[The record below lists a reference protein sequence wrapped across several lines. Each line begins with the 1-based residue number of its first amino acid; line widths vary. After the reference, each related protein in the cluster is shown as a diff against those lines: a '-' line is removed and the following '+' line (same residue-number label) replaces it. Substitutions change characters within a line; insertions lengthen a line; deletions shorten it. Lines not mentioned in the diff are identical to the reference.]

1 MFSVYLS
8 MDAFFDWRQNMIIT
22 RFENSE
28 LPVTEI
34 DFPAVTVCSQG
45 LNMDNVAKAVER
57 DFYEWHQERRGN
69 KVKER
74 RKREAEKEEDLSLLR
89 RKD

>member
-34 DFPAVTVCSQG
+34 DFPAVTVCSQVTVHMYANCVHITDFVPGAQHGQRGQGRGEG
-45 LNMDNVAKAVER
+45 L
-57 DFYEWHQERRGN
+57 H
-69 KVKER
+69 
-74 RKREAEKEEDLSLLR
+74 
-89 RKD
+89 